1 MADVEKRFVF
11 YGEWLNNIKSLD
23 QATQDK
29 VIADIVRYGTNED
42 MFYSDDP
49 VVSTIVNFTKG
60 AIDHSKDEY
69 LKKVMAGKTN
79 GRKKSVD
86 DDQILKLAREGKTA
100 GQIAELLNLSVSSV
114 NHSEGWKRRKEPVIE
129 QSVVEEP
136 MVEQKKPVEFIF

>member
-11 YGEWLNNIKSLD
+11 YGEWLDNIKSLD
-23 QATQDK
+23 PATQDK
-29 VIADIVRYGTNED
+29 VIADIVRYGTNEN
-42 MFYSDDP
+42 MFYSNDP

-86 DDQILKLAREGKTA
+86 DEEILKLARDGKTA
-100 GQIAELLNLSVSSV
+100 SQIAELLNLSVSSV
-114 NHSEGWKRRKEPVIE
+114 NHSEGWKRRKEPV
-129 QSVVEEP
+129 VEESV
-136 MVEQKKPVEFIF
+136 VEQKKPVEFIF